1 MVHAMLPEEMLFAPV
16 IPPVLLAERVRRRL
30 TVIEIAVVV
39 TVVAPELSVA
49 FAVMECEPM
58 DVMAVGDAYGGV
70 GKDVPREVAPS
81 KNSTLT
87 MEPPG

>member
-16 IPPVLLAERVRRRL
+16 IPPVLLTERVRRRF
-30 TVIEIAVVV
+30 TVIVAAEEVVIN
-39 TVVAPELSVA
+39 PELSVA
-49 FAVMECEPM
+49 FAEIECEPM